1 MSKNYPYIHRD
12 LSWLSFNYRLL
23 QEASDKTVPLYERI
37 KFLAIYSAN
46 LDEFFRVRVANLKN
60 LIKVGK
66 KTQKIL
72 DFEPKELL
80 NEVLST
86 VNAQQ
91 EEFSYILESLI
102 TPELKSHDIR
112 ILRMKDLKKNQID
125 FVEDYF
131 NENLIPYVQPLVL
144 MEKKI
149 RPFLNNGALYLVLQ
163 LSDEEKP
170 KGEERYGIVKVPS
183 EFQKRFII
191 LPSDK
196 KDRNNIILL
205 DDVIR
210 HCQRFIFPGFTI
222 IDSFSIKLTRDAEL
236 YIDDEFEGDLVAK
249 IKKNLTKRNVGPASR
264 LVYDR
269 EMPVDVL
276 EVLKDVFELDNF
288 DVLPEGRYHNN
299 SDFFKFPNFGLE
311 SLSEKSLAPLQ
322 IEELNNGRIFANM
335 QEKDFLLHVPFHS
348 YKPVVNFFEQAAI
361 DPYVTHI
368 KIIQY
373 RVAKKS
379 KIMNALI
386 KAVENGKQVTAFIE
400 IKARFDEAANLEW
413 GEKLEAGGVKVFYS
427 MPGLKV
433 HSKMALIKRCVQG
446 VDEHYA
452 YFSTGNF
459 HEGTAKVYSDLG
471 LFTSNKKLLKECIA
485 IFNYLETKKRP
496 KKAFEHLAVGTF
508 SLKKKLINLVKQEM
522 KNADKGIESSI
533 VLKMNSLEDSE
544 MINLLY
550 DANRKGVK
558 ITLIIR
564 GICCIVPGIPG
575 VSDNIT
581 AFGVIDRFLEHSR
594 VFIFSNGGDEKIFL
608 SSADWMVRN
617 LHHRIETMIPIFDKK
632 IKKQIKDIIQIQI
645 DDNVKSRRIHYK
657 KNNNYR
663 KSGSD
668 IPVRSQMD
676 TYYYLKK
683 AIEKQ
688 NSGQ

>member
-37 KFLAIYSAN
+37 KFLAIYSSN

-80 NEVLST
+80 NEVLAT

-91 EEFSYILESLI
+91 EEFSDILESQI
-102 TPELKSHDIR
+102 IPELKIHGIR
-112 ILRMKDLKKNQID
+112 ILRMADLKPDQIE

-131 NENLIPYVQPLVL
+131 NENLIPFVQPLVL
-144 MEKKI
+144 MEQKI

-163 LSDEEKP
+163 LRDEEKP

-183 EFQKRFII
+183 EFQDRFII

-196 KDRNNIILL
+196 KEKRNIILL
-205 DDVIR
+205 DDIIR
-210 HCQRFIFPGFTI
+210 HCQRIIFPGFTI
-222 IDSFSIKLTRDAEL
+222 IDSFSIKLTRDAEF

-269 EMPVDVL
+269 DMPTEVL
-276 EVLKDVFELDNF
+276 EVLKEVFELDSF

-299 SDFFKFPNFGLE
+299 SDFFKFPKLGFE
-311 SLSEKSLAPLQ
+311 SLTEKSIDPLI
-322 IEELNNGRIFANM
+322 IEDLCNGRIFSSID
-335 QEKDFLLHVPFHS
+335 QRDYLIHVPFHS
-348 YKPVVNFFEQAAI
+348 YKPVVNFFEQAAV

-386 KAVENGKQVTAFIE
+386 RAVENGKQVTAFIE

-413 GEKLEAGGVKVFYS
+413 GEKLEAAGVKVFYS

-433 HSKMALIKRCVQG
+433 HSKMALINRSVKG
-446 VDEHYA
+446 VEEHYA

-459 HEGTAKVYSDLG
+459 HESTAKTYSDFG
-471 LFTSNKKLLKECIA
+471 LFTSNKKLLKECIS
-485 IFNYLETKKRP
+485 IFEYLETKKRP

-508 SLKKKLINLVKQEM
+508 SLKAKLINLVRNEM
-522 KNADKGIESSI
+522 NNAEKGIESSI
-533 VLKMNSLEDSE
+533 ILKMNSLEDSE

-550 DANRKGVK
+550 DANRLGVK

-581 AFGVIDRFLEHSR
+581 AFGVIDRFLEHAR
-594 VFIFSNGGDEKIFL
+594 VFMFSNNGNELIYL

-617 LHHRIETMIPIFDKK
+617 LHHRIETMVPIFDKK
-632 IKKQIKDIIQIQI
+632 IKKQIRDIIEIQI
-645 DDNVKSRRIHYK
+645 NDNVKSRRIHYK

-663 KSGSD
+663 KSDSP
-668 IPVRSQMD
+668 IPVRSQME
-676 TYYYLKK
+676 TYYYLEKLT
-683 AIEKQ
+683 AKQ
-688 NSGQ
+688 NSL

>member
-37 KFLAIYSAN
+37 KFLAIYSSN

-66 KTQKIL
+66 KTQKIIG
-72 DFEPKELL
+72 FEPKELL

-91 EEFSYILESLI
+91 EEFSDILESQI
-102 TPELKSHDIR
+102 MPELKEHGIR
-112 ILRMKDLKKNQID
+112 ILRMTDLKSHQIE

-131 NENLIPYVQPLVL
+131 NENLIPFVQPLVL
-144 MEKKI
+144 MEQKI

-163 LSDEEKP
+163 LRDEEKP

-183 EFQKRFII
+183 EFQDRFIT
-191 LPSDK
+191 LPDDK
-196 KDRNNIILL
+196 KGKHNIILL

-210 HCQRFIFPGFTI
+210 HCQRIIFPGFTI

-269 EMPVDVL
+269 DMPGEVL

-299 SDFFKFPNFGLE
+299 SDFFKFPNMGFE
-311 SLSEKSLAPLQ
+311 SLTEKPITPLE
-322 IEELNNGRIFANM
+322 ITDLSNGRIFASVA
-335 QEKDFLLHVPFHS
+335 ERDYLIHVPFHS

-386 KAVENGKQVTAFIE
+386 RAVENGKQVTAFIE

-413 GEKLEAGGVKVFYS
+413 GEKLEAAGVKVFYS

-433 HSKMALIKRCVQG
+433 HSKMALIKRSVQG
-446 VDEHYA
+446 VEEHYA
-452 YFSTGNF
+452 HFSTGNF
-459 HEGTAKVYSDLG
+459 NENTAKIYSDLG
-471 LFTSNKKLLKECIA
+471 IFTANKKLVKECIA
-485 IFNYLETKKRP
+485 IFDYLETKKRP

-508 SLKKKLINLVKQEM
+508 SLKAKLINLVKSEI
-522 KNADKGIESSI
+522 KNAEKGIDSSI
-533 VLKMNSLEDSE
+533 TLKMNSLEDSE

-575 VSDNIT
+575 VSENIT

-594 VFIFSNGGDEKIFL
+594 VFIFSNGGEEKIFL

-632 IKKQIKDIIQIQI
+632 IKKQINDIISIQI
-645 DDNVKSRRIHYK
+645 NDNVKSRRIHHK

-663 KSGSD
+663 KTNSE
-668 IPVRSQMD
+668 IPVRSQME

-683 AIEKQ
+683 AVEKQ
-688 NSGQ
+688 NSF

>member
-37 KFLAIYSAN
+37 KFLAIYSSN

-66 KTQKIL
+66 KTQKIIG
-72 DFEPKELL
+72 FEPKELL

-91 EEFSYILESLI
+91 VEFSDILESQI
-102 TPELKSHDIR
+102 IPELKVHGIR
-112 ILRMKDLKKNQID
+112 ILRMKDLKGHQIE
-125 FVEDYF
+125 FVDDYF

-144 MEKKI
+144 MEQKI

-163 LSDEEKP
+163 LRDEEKP

-183 EFQKRFII
+183 EFQDRFII

-196 KDRNNIILL
+196 KDKHNIILL

-210 HCQRFIFPGFTI
+210 HCQRIIFPGFTI

-269 EMPVDVL
+269 EMPQEVL

-288 DVLPEGRYHNN
+288 DLLPEGRYHNN
-299 SDFFKFPNFGLE
+299 SDFFKFPNLGFE
-311 SLSEKSLAPLQ
+311 SLTEKPITPLR
-322 IEELNNGRIFANM
+322 IEDLSNGRIFANM
-335 QEKDFLLHVPFHS
+335 AERDYLLHVPFHS

-400 IKARFDEAANLEW
+400 IKARFDEAANLAW
-413 GEKLEAGGVKVFYS
+413 GEKLEAAGVKVYYS

-433 HSKMALIKRCVQG
+433 HSKMALIKRNVKG
-446 VDEHYA
+446 ADENYA

-459 HEGTAKVYSDLG
+459 HESTAKIYSDLG

-485 IFNYLETKKRP
+485 IFEYLETKKRP

-508 SLKKKLINLVKQEM
+508 SLKAKLMNLVRSEI
-522 KNADKGIESSI
+522 KNAEKGIESTI
-533 VLKMNSLEDSE
+533 ILKMNSLEDSE

-564 GICCIVPGIPG
+564 GICCIVPGIAG
-575 VSDNIT
+575 VSENIT
-581 AFGVIDRFLEHSR
+581 AFGVIDRFLEHAR

-632 IKKQIKDIIQIQI
+632 IKKQIKDIINIQI
-645 DDNVKSRRIHYK
+645 NDNVKSRRIHYK
-657 KNNNYR
+657 KSNNYR
-663 KSGSD
+663 KTSSD
-668 IPVRSQMD
+668 IPIRSQME
-676 TYYYLKK
+676 TYYYLQKE
-683 AIEKQ
+683 AEKE
-688 NSGQ
+688 NS

>member
-37 KFLAIYSAN
+37 KFLAIYSSN

-66 KTQKIL
+66 KTQKIIG
-72 DFEPKELL
+72 FEPKELL

-91 EEFSYILESLI
+91 EEFSDILESQI
-102 TPELKSHDIR
+102 MPELKEHGIR
-112 ILRMKDLKKNQID
+112 ILRMTDLKSHQIE

-131 NENLIPYVQPLVL
+131 NENLIPFVQPLVL
-144 MEKKI
+144 MEQKI

-163 LSDEEKP
+163 LRDEEKP

-183 EFQKRFII
+183 EFQDRFIT
-191 LPSDK
+191 LPDDK
-196 KDRNNIILL
+196 KGKHNIILL

-210 HCQRFIFPGFTI
+210 HCQRIIFPGFTI

-269 EMPVDVL
+269 DMPSEVL

-299 SDFFKFPNFGLE
+299 SDFFKFPNMGFE
-311 SLSEKSLAPLQ
+311 SLTEKPITPLE
-322 IEELNNGRIFANM
+322 ITDLSNGRIFASVA
-335 QEKDFLLHVPFHS
+335 ERDYLIHVPFHS

-386 KAVENGKQVTAFIE
+386 RAVENGKQVTAFIE

-413 GEKLEAGGVKVFYS
+413 GEKLEAAGVKVFYS

-433 HSKMALIKRCVQG
+433 HSKMALIKRSVQG
-446 VDEHYA
+446 VEEHYA
-452 YFSTGNF
+452 HFSTGNF
-459 HEGTAKVYSDLG
+459 NENTAKIYSDLG
-471 LFTSNKKLLKECIA
+471 IFTANKKLVKECIA
-485 IFNYLETKKRP
+485 IFDYLETKKRP

-508 SLKKKLINLVKQEM
+508 SLKAKLINLVKSEI
-522 KNADKGIESSI
+522 KNAEKGIDSSI
-533 VLKMNSLEDSE
+533 TLKMNSLEDSE

-575 VSDNIT
+575 VSENIT

-594 VFIFSNGGDEKIFL
+594 VFIFSNGGEEKIFL

-632 IKKQIKDIIQIQI
+632 IKKQINDIISIQI
-645 DDNVKSRRIHYK
+645 NDNVKSRRIHHK

-663 KSGSD
+663 KTNSE
-668 IPVRSQMD
+668 IPVRSQME

-683 AIEKQ
+683 AVEKQ
-688 NSGQ
+688 NSF